1 MNRIKLILSKEM
13 LEFRRDK
20 RVVTSALL
28 MPILIVIMFV
38 MLIGFLQKTLGEKK
52 ATKIHVV
59 AMQSHKA
66 YLDDLKKDGF
76 FEFVNVESPAAG
88 EKLLRDGKAK
98 LLLTFENGFESK
110 VKAKQQA
117 KIEALYDDS
126 ETMSQIALARVQEAL
141 GKRTAIAA
149 NLTLSAMGM
158 SMDKLTPVK
167 IEQKKLIIEEAL
179 GNSGLLGMIPY
190 LIVIYAFYGGFG
202 IVSDL
207 VAGEKEK
214 QTLETLL
221 VSPVKRTE
229 VALGK
234 FLSLGIVCFLS
245 AMTTLIAVW
254 IVGSVRLKVT
264 ETLFPEGVRISAP
277 ALLAIMA
284 VLVPLVALFSASMI
298 AISAYAKNVRE
309 AQTNLALMSFVV
321 LMPAVFSQF
330 IGFTD
335 FAKAKWIS
343 AVPVLNSSM
352 AIRDALKGTVDF
364 SAVGITFAAN
374 TALAAVCL
382 WLAVRM
388 FRREE
393 VLTRV

>member
-1 MNRIKLILSKEM
+1 MKRIKLIFNKEM

-28 MPILIVIMFV
+28 MPILIVMMFV

-52 ATKIHVV
+52 ATKIYVV
-59 AMQSHKA
+59 QAENHKK

-76 FEFVNVESPAAG
+76 FEFISIDSSAAG

-98 LLLTFENGFESK
+98 LVLTFEPGFEK
-110 VKAKQQA
+110 KLEAKQQA
-117 KIEALYDDS
+117 KIEALFDES
-126 ETMSQIALARVQEAL
+126 ETMSQMALGRVQEAL
-141 GKRTAIAA
+141 GKRTVIAA
-149 NLTLSAMGM
+149 NMTLSGLGM
-158 SMDKLTPVK
+158 SMDSLTPVK
-167 IEQKKLIIEEAL
+167 IEQKKLKIQEAL

-221 VSPVKRTE
+221 VSPIKRSE
-229 VALGK
+229 IALGK

-254 IVGSVRLKVT
+254 LVGSVKIKLT
-264 ETLFPEGVRISAP
+264 EGLFPEGVRISGMSFF
-277 ALLAIMA
+277 AIMA
-284 VLVPLVALFSASMI
+284 VLVPLVALFSAGMI
-298 AISAYAKNVRE
+298 AISAYARNVRE

-343 AVPVLNSSM
+343 TVPVLNSSM
-352 AIRDALKGTVDF
+352 AIRDALKGIVDYN
-364 SAVGITFAAN
+364 AVAITFAVN
-374 TALAAVCL
+374 TALAAICL
-382 WLAVRM
+382 WLAIRM
-388 FRREE
+388 FSREQ

>member
-1 MNRIKLILSKEM
+1 MKRIKLIFNKEM

-28 MPILIVIMFV
+28 MPILIVMMFV

-52 ATKIHVV
+52 ATKVYVV
-59 AMQSHKA
+59 QAENHKK

-76 FEFVNVESPAAG
+76 FEFISIDSSAAG

-98 LLLTFENGFESK
+98 LVLTFEPDFNK
-110 VKAKQQA
+110 KLAAKQQA
-117 KIEALYDDS
+117 KIEALFDES
-126 ETMSQIALARVQEAL
+126 ETMSQMALGRVQEAL
-141 GKRTAIAA
+141 GKRTVIAA
-149 NLTLSAMGM
+149 NMTLSGIGM
-158 SMDKLTPVK
+158 SMDSLTPVK
-167 IEQKKLIIEEAL
+167 IEQKKLKIQEAL

-221 VSPVKRTE
+221 VSPIKRSE
-229 VALGK
+229 IALGK

-254 IVGSVRLKVT
+254 LVGSVKIKLT
-264 ETLFPEGVRISAP
+264 EGLFPEGVRISGMSFF
-277 ALLAIMA
+277 AIMA
-284 VLVPLVALFSASMI
+284 VLVPLVALFSAGMI
-298 AISAYAKNVRE
+298 AISAYARNVRE

-352 AIRDALKGTVDF
+352 AIRDALKGIVDYN
-364 SAVGITFAAN
+364 AVAITFAVN
-374 TALAAVCL
+374 TALAAICL
-382 WLAVRM
+382 WLAIRM
-388 FRREE
+388 FSREQ